1 MIEKK
6 KTLAALQTVVV
17 ALAPLDPE
25 ARRQVMEATHALLE
39 IGAGRN
45 QGRDERRP
53 DRKPAKKGKKSR
65 R

>member
-39 IGAGRN
+39 ISAGRG
-45 QGRDERRP
+45 QGRD
-53 DRKPAKKGKKSR
+53 KPAKKKR